1 METAAKLPV
10 RLGKS
15 PLVEALFELRFT
27 SHLPAASI
35 LSGLLYTSLKCS
47 EIVRLP
53 HADIPD
59 QIRQT
64 DPNLIY
70 MPVIRLKKENFHI
83 NLSDRSILVSVPH
96 PYVGW
101 NRFQKTILE
110 VLEAVASANIID
122 RTERFSL
129 KYIDIF
135 DMAGFSADGK
145 GFTLGFNLPA
155 INVMHQ
161 SIQGRFEV
169 RENPWIHVIGYFGEA
184 HGKLPDGTSK
194 KGIMM
199 DVDTI
204 EFLNSSYTEF
214 MENAKSKLDEL
225 HNSNKKLFFKLI
237 SEEGLNSLEPKYE

>member
-1 METAAKLPV
+1 METAEKLPV

-47 EIVRLP
+47 EIIKLP

-59 QIRQT
+59 QIRQAE
-64 DPNLIY
+64 PNLTY
-70 MPVIRLKKENFHI
+70 MPVIRLKKDNFYI

-101 NRFQKTILE
+101 NKFRETILE
-110 VLEAVASANIID
+110 VLKAVASANIVD

-145 GFTLGFNLPA
+145 GFTLGFKLPA
-155 INVMHQ
+155 VDVMHQ

-184 HGKLPDGTSK
+184 HGNLPDGTSK

-204 EFLNSSYTEF
+204 EFLNSSYPEF
-214 MENAKSKLDEL
+214 IANSKSKLDEL